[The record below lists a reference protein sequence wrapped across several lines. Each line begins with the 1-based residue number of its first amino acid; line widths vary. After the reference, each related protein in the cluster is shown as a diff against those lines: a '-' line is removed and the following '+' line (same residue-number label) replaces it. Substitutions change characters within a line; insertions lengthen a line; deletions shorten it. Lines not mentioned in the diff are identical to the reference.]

1 MQGQCGEAYVGL
13 ATWVSEAF
21 PALVSMLGA
30 RSVAEIAAC
39 SYIVGME
46 APGLHS
52 MFSEAGSILPLRDA
66 EGGPGLQG
74 RLS

>member
-1 MQGQCGEAYVGL
+1 
-13 ATWVSEAF
+13 
-21 PALVSMLGA
+21 MLGA